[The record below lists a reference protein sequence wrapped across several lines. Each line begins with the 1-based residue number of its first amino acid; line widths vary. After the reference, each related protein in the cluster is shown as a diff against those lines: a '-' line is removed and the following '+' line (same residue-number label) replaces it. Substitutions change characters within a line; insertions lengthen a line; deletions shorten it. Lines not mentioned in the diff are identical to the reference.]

1 MNAKL
6 PVTPLAS
13 WIAAK
18 IQAAGS
24 RICQEEL
31 RAYQLASLNS
41 TLRWARQH
49 SPFYRDRLAGLGGGN
64 LLTSLDQ
71 IASLPFTLP
80 ADVREQGLQLL
91 CVSQSEISRVVTL
104 DTSGTTGQPKRIYFT
119 REDQELTID
128 FFRCGMSTLAG
139 PGDRVLV
146 LLPGER
152 PGSVGELLRMSLE
165 QLGAEPV
172 PYGLVDSLSAVLN
185 LIKRER
191 ITCLAGVPVQAAAL
205 ARYWEK
211 NGGGW
216 APQRAL
222 LSTDCVSDAVV
233 RELKRIW
240 GCEVFRHYGMTEMGL
255 GGGIECAAHAGY
267 HLREADLYVEV
278 IDPATGLPLPDGEYG
293 EVVFTTLTRR
303 GMPLIRYRTGDIS
316 RFRPE
321 PCPCGAG
328 LRLLERIRSRC
339 DGQLRL
345 GGNGGLTMA
354 DLDEAL
360 LPLPGIA
367 DFSAVADNGSALL
380 KLRLCLVLLEGFPV
394 PAPALLRKALQ
405 QIPALQRAE
414 QAGQFDLAVEWISC
428 RDVLPFRAEKRRLR
442 MTGGGPPQQ
451 LRAE

>member
-1 MNAKL
+1 MNATL
-6 PVTPLAS
+6 PVTPLAA
-13 WIAAK
+13 WIAGK
-18 IQAAGS
+18 IQAPGS
-24 RICQEEL
+24 RLCQEEL
-31 RAYQLASLNS
+31 RTYQLARLNE
-41 TLRWARQH
+41 TLRWTRQR
-49 SPFYRDRLAGLGGGN
+49 SPFYRDRLAGLGN
-64 LLTSLDQ
+64 LLTSLEQ
-71 IASLPFTLP
+71 VAGLPFTVP
-80 ADVREQGLQLL
+80 ADVSQQGLRLL

-104 DTSGTTGQPKRIYFT
+104 DTSGTAGQPKRLYFT

-152 PGSVGELLRMSLE
+152 PGSVGELLRRSLE
-165 QLGAEPV
+165 RLGAEPV
-172 PYGLVDSLSAVLN
+172 PYGLVDSLPAVLDV
-185 LIKRER
+185 IQRER
-191 ITCLAGVPVQAAAL
+191 ITCLAGIPVQAAAL

-211 NGGGW
+211 HGGGW
-216 APQRAL
+216 APRRAL
-222 LSTDCVSDAVV
+222 LSTDYVSAAVV

-240 GCEVFRHYGMTEMGL
+240 RCEVFRHYGMTEMGL

-278 IDPATGLPLPDGEYG
+278 IDPGTGLPLPDGEYG

-316 RFRPE
+316 RFATE

-345 GGNGGLTMA
+345 GGNRELSMA
-354 DLDEAL
+354 DLDETL
-360 LPLPGIA
+360 LPLPGIV
-367 DFSAVADNGSALL
+367 DFSAAAGSAPL

-394 PAPALLRKALQ
+394 PSPALLRKALH

-414 QAGQFDLAVEWISC
+414 QAGQLDLAIEWIPC
-428 RDVLPFRAEKRRLR
+428 KDVLPLRAGKRRLHI
-442 MTGGGPPQQ
+442 TSAGQQQ
-451 LRAE
+451 LPAK

>member
-1 MNAKL
+1 MSAKL

-31 RAYQLASLNS
+31 RAYQLASLNK

-49 SPFYRDRLAGLGGGN
+49 SPFYRDRLAGLGGN

-71 IASLPFTLP
+71 VASLPFTLP
-80 ADVREQGLQLL
+80 AAVREQGLQLL

-104 DTSGTTGQPKRIYFT
+104 DTSGTTGQPKRLYFT

-152 PGSVGELLRMSLE
+152 PGSVGELLRRSLE
-165 QLGAEPV
+165 RLGAEPV

-185 LIKRER
+185 IIQRER

-211 NGGGW
+211 NDGGW

-278 IDPATGLPLPDGEYG
+278 IDPATALPLPDGEYG

-345 GGNGGLTMA
+345 DGNGGLTMA

-360 LPLPGIA
+360 LPLPGVA
-367 DFSAVADNGSALL
+367 DFSAVAGSAPL

-414 QAGQFDLAVEWISC
+414 QAGQLDLTVEWISC
-428 RDVLPFRAEKRRLR
+428 RDVLPFRAGKRRLR
-442 MTGGGPPQQ
+442 MTGGGPQQ